1 MKIAV
6 YAISKNEEAFVK
18 RFCDSAKDADLI
30 LIADTGSTDKTVK
43 IAKKCGAVVYNI
55 SVKPW
60 RFDVAREASLTL
72 VPADYD
78 ICICLD
84 LDEVLEPGWREE
96 VEKLWK
102 EDTTRLRYKFDWGSG
117 IVFYSDKIH
126 SRSGYR
132 WKHPCHEILVPTTDF
147 IEKYTQT
154 DKQLITHLP
163 DETKS
168 RGQYLGLL
176 AISVKEDPDCPRNTL
191 YYGRE
196 LTFYN
201 HWAEA
206 IDELKRF
213 LSLPGAVWIKER
225 AYAMKLIAKACSEIG
240 DNAQAIKWA
249 RLAVAED
256 STGRDGWVTL
266 SETANN
272 QNLWQESYFAAISA
286 INISQRGY
294 EYMEDP
300 INWKE
305 RPYDFASIAAWNLGF
320 KDVALELAK
329 KALEFNPEDTRLI
342 NNVKIIAGEQI

>member
-78 ICICLD
+78 VCVCLD

-96 VEKLWK
+96 IERLWK
-102 EDTTRLRYKFDWGSG
+102 DNTTRLRYKFDWGSG
-117 IVFYSDKIH
+117 VVFYSDKIH

-147 IEKYTQT
+147 TEHYEWT
-154 DKQLITHLP
+154 DKQLVTHYP
-163 DETKS
+163 DHTKS
-168 RGQYLGLL
+168 RGQYMNLL
-176 AISVKEDPDCPRNTL
+176 ATSVKEDPDCPRNTF
-191 YYGRE
+191 YYARE
-196 LTFYN
+196 LTYYSR
-201 HWAEA
+201 WVEA
-206 IDELKRF
+206 INELKRY
-213 LSLPGAVWIKER
+213 LELPEATWNNER
-225 AYAMKLIAKACSEIG
+225 SYAMKLLSKAHAEINNKG
-240 DNAQAIKWA
+240 EAIKWA

-256 STGRDGWVTL
+256 PTVRDSWVAL
-266 SETANN
+266 SEATYS
-272 QNLWQESYFAAISA
+272 QSMWEESYFAATSA
-286 INISQRGY
+286 LNITQRAY
-294 EYMEDP
+294 HYTEEP
-300 INWKE
+300 INWE
-305 RPYDFASIAAWNLGF
+305 GRPYDLASVAAWNLGF
-320 KDVALELAK
+320 KEKALEFTK
-329 KALEFNPEDTRLI
+329 KALEFTPEDQRL
-342 NNVKIIAGEQI
+342 NNNLKIMIEEQT